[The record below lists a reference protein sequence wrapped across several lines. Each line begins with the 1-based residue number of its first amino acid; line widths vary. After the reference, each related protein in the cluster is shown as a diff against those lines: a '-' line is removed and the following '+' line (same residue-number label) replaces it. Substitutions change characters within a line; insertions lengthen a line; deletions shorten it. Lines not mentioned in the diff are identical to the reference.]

1 MEELVDLA
9 VAASYQIEC
18 GQGTG
23 SGWGVTLNQGQEEVS
38 FIVTNSHVVEE
49 CLDQGSVTV
58 WDSNDFDFTAEIISH
73 QSVDHDPDSETWEQD
88 LALLEPS
95 IKGYR
100 TIRDLAS
107 NYQLG
112 SWVMVSGYPGIGS
125 DYDSIVL
132 TTGIISSDA
141 GLLGYTTTAAINPGS
156 SGSMVMNS
164 RGQVIGIVYA
174 GYEENFLNDNGFFLP
189 LNRLYSLISQLQKS
203 QG

>member
-1 MEELVDLA
+1 
-9 VAASYQIEC
+9 
-18 GQGTG
+18 
-23 SGWGVTLNQGQEEVS
+23 
-38 FIVTNSHVVEE
+38 
-49 CLDQGSVTV
+49 
-58 WDSNDFDFTAEIISH
+58 
-73 QSVDHDPDSETWEQD
+73 
-88 LALLEPS
+88 
-95 IKGYR
+95 
-100 TIRDLAS
+100 
-107 NYQLG
+107 
-112 SWVMVSGYPGIGS
+112 MVSGYPGIGS

-132 TTGIISSDA
+132 TTGIISSNA